1 MKAKRR
7 RQATSAG
14 NAHTALMSQ
23 RITEEHD
30 HGNEE
35 DHQEDRREEAHDQDG
50 ERCRACTR
58 KARAGGA
65 ASVKSD
71 TQTTSI
77 TLRNARH
84 LRRYYVAGKQGD
96 GSTVDLA
103 VRGLD
108 TSSPS
113 VTAPL
118 IGASTLVGVRR
129 VFDVAAEAAASFGVP
144 Q

>member
-1 MKAKRR
+1 MATKKKTAKKTTTKTAPKRTAKIAVVEER
-7 RQATSAG
+7 LVVIAG
-14 NAHTALMSQ
+14 DSGVYVGWL
-23 RITEEHD
+23 
-30 HGNEE
+30 
-35 DHQEDRREEAHDQDG
+35 
-50 ERCRACTR
+50 
-58 KARAGGA
+58 AGGA
-65 ASVKSD
+65 RSVKSD
-71 TQTTSI
+71 TATTSI

-84 LRRYYVAGKQGD
+84 LRRYTVAGKTTD
-96 GSTVDLA
+96 GSAVDLA

-108 TSSPS
+108 PSSAS

>member
-1 MKAKRR
+1 MATKKTAAKKT
-7 RQATSAG
+7 ATKRATKKPATETLVVIAG
-14 NAHTALMSQ
+14 DSGVYVGWL
-23 RITEEHD
+23 
-30 HGNEE
+30 
-35 DHQEDRREEAHDQDG
+35 
-50 ERCRACTR
+50 
-58 KARAGGA
+58 AGGA
-65 ASVKSD
+65 RSVKSD
-71 TQTTSI
+71 AATTSI

-84 LRRYYVAGKQGD
+84 LRRYTVMGKTTD
-96 GSTVDLA
+96 GSAVDLA

-108 TSSPS
+108 PSSAS

>member
-1 MKAKRR
+1 MATKKTTKKTAAKKPTTKKAGTKK
-7 RQATSAG
+7 ASGVAPAPEKLVVIAG
-14 NAHTALMSQ
+14 DSGVYVGWL
-23 RITEEHD
+23 
-30 HGNEE
+30 
-35 DHQEDRREEAHDQDG
+35 
-50 ERCRACTR
+50 
-58 KARAGGA
+58 AGGA

-118 IGASTLVGVRR
+118 IGSSTLVGVRR